1 MNTLIGI
8 GLFLIV
14 PLYAFLGVG
23 LVWVAGC
30 GIKDL
35 IKEKKPWRVKLN
47 KPEVIVGTL
56 LALAIL
62 GLFLYW
68 KGLEID
74 RKTRDAKSSFS
85 YASPNFYLN
94 SKL

>member
-23 LVWVAGC
+23 LVWATGC

-35 IKEKKPWRVKLN
+35 IKEKTPWRVKLLR
-47 KPEVIVGTL
+47 PEVIFGTL
-56 LALAIL
+56 IALSLI
-62 GLFLYW
+62 GLFVYW
-68 KGLEID
+68 KGMELE
-74 RKTRDAKSSFS
+74 RKTGDAKPSFS
-85 YASPNFYLN
+85 YASANFYLN
-94 SKL
+94 SQL